1 MSPPTGRPILPTL
14 LVAAVGGTLA
24 ILAPGLVGDGEGSL
38 SLWRAAIETPSVW
51 TFQGLFVVGFFLALI
66 LPLGWSDLPLVALAM
81 IGLFP
86 LATLAGAATGG
97 AGMGLQQELYL
108 EAAWLIPSLIGLAV
122 GRTIRDL
129 QRRLRA
135 ARGDEPDRRQ

>member
-1 MSPPTGRPILPTL
+1 MPQPAGRPILPTL

-24 ILAPGLVGDGEGSL
+24 ILAPGLVGEGAEGL

-51 TFQGLFVVGFFLALI
+51 TFQGLFVVGFFLSVI

-81 IGLFP
+81 IGIFP
-86 LATLAGAATGG
+86 IYTLVGAATGG
-97 AGMGLQQELYL
+97 AGTGLQQELYL
-108 EAAWLIPSLIGLAV
+108 EAAWLIPALIGLVV

-129 QRRLRA
+129 QARLRS
-135 ARGDEPDRRQ
+135 ARGDDDSNS

>member
-1 MSPPTGRPILPTL
+1 MSEPAGRPILPTL

-24 ILAPGLVGDGEGSL
+24 ILAPGLVGEGVEGL

-51 TFQGLFVVGFFLALI
+51 SFQGLFVVGFFLAVI

-81 IGLFP
+81 IGIFP
-86 LATLAGAATGG
+86 VVTLAGAATGG
-97 AGMGLQQELYL
+97 SGPGLQQELYL
-108 EAAWLIPSLIGLAV
+108 QAAWLIPALIGLIV

-129 QRRLRA
+129 QARLRN
-135 ARGDEPDRRQ
+135 ARGDGDPDS

>member
-1 MSPPTGRPILPTL
+1 MPETAGRPILPTL

-24 ILAPGLVGDGEGSL
+24 ILAPGLVGAEQEGL

-51 TFQGLFVVGFFLALI
+51 SFQGLFVVGFFLAVI

-81 IGLFP
+81 VGLFP
-86 LATLAGAATGG
+86 IVTLVGAATAG
-97 AGMGLQQELYL
+97 ARVGLQQELYL
-108 EAAWLIPSLIGLAV
+108 QAAWLIPALIGLAV

-129 QRRLRA
+129 QRRLRE
-135 ARGDEPDRRQ
+135 ARGDDSKRRR